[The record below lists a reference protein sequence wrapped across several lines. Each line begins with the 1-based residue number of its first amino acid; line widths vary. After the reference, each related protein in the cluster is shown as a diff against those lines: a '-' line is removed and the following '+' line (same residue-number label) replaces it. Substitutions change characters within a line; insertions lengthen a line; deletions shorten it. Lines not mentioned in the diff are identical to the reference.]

1 MRHPTLSKSKM
12 TKSTRKSSF
21 QQSDNFFF
29 ATLAIVAFTFPIV
42 DTVRFILKQ
51 TVDKNI
57 GPLGFDE
64 GYKSPDSEI
73 VWGAVHVLATREL
86 GAFPTPLQ
94 TSLDGYY
101 SGMAP

>member
-1 MRHPTLSKSKM
+1 M

-21 QQSDNFFF
+21 QQPDNFFF
-29 ATLAIVAFTFPIV
+29 TVLAVVVSTMPIV
-42 DTVRFILKQ
+42 GTVRFVSQ
-51 TVDKNI
+51 ETVDKSF

-86 GAFPTPLQ
+86 GAFPTPVQ
-94 TSLDGYY
+94 TFSDAAVSLMAHFT
-101 SGMAP
+101 SGT